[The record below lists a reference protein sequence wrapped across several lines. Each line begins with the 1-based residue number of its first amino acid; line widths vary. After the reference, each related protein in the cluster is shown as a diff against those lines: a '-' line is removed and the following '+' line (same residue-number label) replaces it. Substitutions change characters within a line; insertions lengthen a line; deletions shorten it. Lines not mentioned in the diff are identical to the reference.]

1 MSDFFLDTSAIVKRY
16 SPEAGSGWIKAITDT
31 IAGHDITLA
40 EITLAEV
47 AAAFAA
53 KARAPGGIT
62 IEERDQ
68 ALADFLRDCDEHY
81 DLLSISREVIDL
93 AVSLTQRHKL
103 RGYDAVQLAG
113 ALIVNTELLAEG
125 LPSLTFVSADEDL
138 LDAADAEGLPTENPN
153 LYV

>member
-138 LDAADAEGLPTENPN
+138 VDAAEAEGLLTENPN
-153 LYV
+153 LHV

>member
-16 SPEAGSGWIKAITDT
+16 SPEAGSDWIKAITDI

-138 LDAADAEGLPTENPN
+138 VEAAEAEGLLTENPN

>member
-1 MSDFFLDTSAIVKRY
+1 VSDFFLDTSAIVKRY

>member
-1 MSDFFLDTSAIVKRY
+1 VSDFFLDTSAIVKRY

-138 LDAADAEGLPTENPN
+138 VDAAEAEGLLTENPN
-153 LYV
+153 LHV

>member
-16 SPEAGSGWIKAITDT
+16 SPETGSGWIKAITNT

-47 AAAFAA
+47 AAAVAA

-138 LDAADAEGLPTENPN
+138 VEAAEAEGLLTENPN